1 MNSCRH
7 YPTGRDVGLGNRQ
20 TGIRTAM
27 RDFVFAQVRRTIKR
41 VIQFTL
47 PLPLAPSNPPHSV
60 RPQLPSRPFRHA
72 AQRPPP
78 PSERDASGLSIPP
91 PRLGVDA
98 RGLLGQ
104 ACETR
109 YECECVSAVDLG
121 RCVCAKYET
130 RESMV
135 PCPDASRE

>member
-7 YPTGRDVGLGNRQ
+7 YPTGRDVGLWQSGRPESE
-20 TGIRTAM
+20 RPM

-72 AQRPPP
+72 AQRDPSPPPP
-78 PSERDASGLSIPP
+78 PSERDASGLSVPP
-91 PRLGVDA
+91 HSVGGGRPRPIGTGMRDPLRV
-98 RGLLGQ
+98 RVCICSRPWPL
-104 ACETR
+104 
-109 YECECVSAVDLG
+109 
-121 RCVCAKYET
+121 CVC
-130 RESMV
+130 
-135 PCPDASRE
+135 